1 MHPGRPP
8 VSGRNN
14 DYSVRFFYGEW
25 YKRGSA
31 RPGGDIPGEP
41 TDTLATR
48 EEIMMTLGNVDNLL
62 IRWVIPALFGPV
74 SLLNDL
80 IHTSLSLCWRYDVP
94 GYSYV
99 ILVLSNH

>member
-1 MHPGRPP
+1 MTEHLIIEQGNGYTLVHTGRPP
-8 VSGRNN
+8 VAGHRN

-48 EEIMMTLGNVDNLL
+48 EEIMMALGNVDNLL
-62 IRWVIPALFGPV
+62 IRCVTSVLF
-74 SLLNDL
+74 
-80 IHTSLSLCWRYDVP
+80 
-94 GYSYV
+94 
-99 ILVLSNH
+99 

>member
-1 MHPGRPP
+1 VAGRH
-8 VSGRNN
+8 N
-14 DYSVRFFYGEW
+14 DVSVRFFYGEW

-62 IRWVIPALFGPV
+62 IRWVTSVLFRT
-74 SLLNDL
+74 LLCITFMFYL
-80 IHTSLSLCWRYDVP
+80 TIHRP
-94 GYSYV
+94 
-99 ILVLSNH
+99 

>member
-8 VSGRNN
+8 VAGRDN

-48 EEIMMTLGNVDNLL
+48 EEIMMALGNVDNLL
-62 IRWVIPALFGPV
+62 IRWVLPALFDPFT
-74 SLLNDL
+74 LLNDL
-80 IHTSLSLCWRYDVP
+80 IYTSPSLLER
-94 GYSYV
+94 
-99 ILVLSNH
+99 

>member
-1 MHPGRPP
+1 
-8 VSGRNN
+8 
-14 DYSVRFFYGEW
+14 VRFFYGEW

-62 IRWVIPALFGPV
+62 IRWV
-74 SLLNDL
+74 
-80 IHTSLSLCWRYDVP
+80 TSIVF
-94 GYSYV
+94 
-99 ILVLSNH
+99 

>member
-1 MHPGRPP
+1 VTEHLIIRQGNGYTLVHTGRPP
-8 VSGRNN
+8 VADHHN

-25 YKRGSA
+25 YNRGSA

-62 IRWVIPALFGPV
+62 IR
-74 SLLNDL
+74 
-80 IHTSLSLCWRYDVP
+80 
-94 GYSYV
+94 
-99 ILVLSNH
+99 LVT